1 MRECEPKLIEETYNH
16 YLTGDTSKTSSL
28 FSFLGTISIFLS
40 AYGYV
45 YAYPYL
51 EPDKFEK
58 AMEYYP
64 DLLVSVSVLV
74 ILVLALL
81 YMVSLN
87 FGYTSSKCHVML
99 MIIRNEYIEKSDTI
113 FPTNVKNKVNNF
125 IPDYYQIFCIFMLLL
140 QIFVGVSALL
150 HVSGCVIS
158 LIVALLAVVL
168 QIFAYRIA
176 HNKFKHYINHYFIN
190 KPL

>member
-1 MRECEPKLIEETYNH
+1 MHECESKLIEDTYNH

-28 FSFLGTISIFLS
+28 FTFLGTISIFLS

-51 EPDKFEK
+51 ELEKHEK
-58 AMEYYP
+58 AIEYYP
-64 DLLVSVSVLV
+64 ALFVSVSVLV
-74 ILVLALL
+74 IIVLALL
-81 YMVSLN
+81 YLVSLN
-87 FGYTSSKCHVML
+87 FGYTSSKCHVL
-99 MIIRNEYIEKSDTI
+99 LNSIRNNYIDNPEKVFSNNGKCTFI
-113 FPTNVKNKVNNF
+113 NF

-150 HVSGCVIS
+150 HVSGCMIA

-168 QIFAYRIA
+168 QIIMYVIVYC
-176 HNKFKHYINHYFIN
+176 KFDNYTKIHFKLLY
-190 KPL
+190 K